1 MGLEGKPSG
10 PFSLVGLV
18 YRSPDVEE
26 VALNRRNSLGI
37 KLLVL
42 GFLAAATGA
51 QAADVATNRDVVTVE
66 DKALHATI
74 FHPAGPVRKRPGILV
89 IGGAEGGRAW
99 ASDTARA
106 LAQSGYV
113 TLAEAYFNEP
123 GLPDQLL
130 DIPVEHFIR
139 AIDRLRSDPSVDPRR
154 IAVVGLSKGAEA
166 ALLLASIDRRVHAV
180 VAGSPSDRLWQGID
194 RKHGT
199 VAGSWT
205 RNGRPLPYTP
215 FVACKDCGSLAE
227 LYVRSRMA
235 AGEDGAARIDVAR
248 INGPVL
254 LTASAADKVWPSRP
268 MAQSLA
274 ASLRRGKFARAGV
287 VLDYPDGGHFTLGP
301 VDAPSAAG
309 DADFGGGTAT
319 GVVAAREQSWARML
333 AFLKRA
339 FGRH

>member
-1 MGLEGKPSG
+1 M
-10 PFSLVGLV
+10 
-18 YRSPDVEE
+18 
-26 VALNRRNSLGI
+26 GI

-42 GFLAAATGA
+42 GFLAVATGA
-51 QAADVATNRDVVTVE
+51 RAADVAANPGVVAVE

-123 GLPDQLL
+123 GLPDQLI

-139 AIDRLRSDPSVDPRR
+139 AIDRLHGDPSVDARR

-215 FVACKDCGSLAE
+215 FVTCKDCGSLAE
-227 LYVRSRMA
+227 LYAQSRTA
-235 AGEDGAARIDVAR
+235 AADGAARIDVAR

-254 LTASAADKVWPSRP
+254 LTASAADKVWPSQP

-274 ASLRRGKFARAGV
+274 ASLRARKFGAGKFGRSVV

-309 DADFGGGTAT
+309 DADFGGGTAR
-319 GVVAAREQSWARML
+319 GVVAARERSWARML
-333 AFLKRA
+333 VFLQQAFAHR
-339 FGRH
+339 